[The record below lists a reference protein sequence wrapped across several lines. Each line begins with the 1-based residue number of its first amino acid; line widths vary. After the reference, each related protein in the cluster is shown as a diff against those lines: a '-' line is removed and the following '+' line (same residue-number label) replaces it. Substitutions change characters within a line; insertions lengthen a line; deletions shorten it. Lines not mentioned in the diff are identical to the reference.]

1 MFRVVKESLTGKQRP
16 KGGGHH
22 LGSIW
27 DKFQA
32 VETAHAQAGAEAGAC
47 LACSRSNSKWSVWL
61 EHMSRGRAVG
71 ESVRKAT
78 GWNRVMYSP
87 VGHWKHIASGF

>member
-1 MFRVVKESLTGKQRP
+1 MVKESLTGKQRP

-32 VETAHAQAGAEAGAC
+32 VETAYAQAGAEAGAC
-47 LACSRSNSKWSVWL
+47 PACSRSNSKWSMWL
-61 EHMSRGRAVG
+61 EHMIMGASGRRECQEG
-71 ESVRKAT
+71 
-78 GWNRVMYSP
+78 NRVE
-87 VGHWKHIASGF
+87 SGYV